1 MLQDA
6 RVKAAYLG
14 VEAGSMNG
22 PSLICGRDHDAHP
35 KPGRRR
41 PGIAAV
47 AQGQIVA
54 VLEPNGAG
62 KSELVS
68 GIAGS
73 MRKRSGSVR
82 LGDLDLTDLKP
93 DSVRAAGV
101 AAVPEG
107 HHVLAPLSVDDN
119 LRAAGSMH
127 DPQKLRQ
134 TRERAYTVF
143 PELRPL
149 HAQPAGSL
157 SSGQQQMVSLAQAI
171 VADPRF
177 LLADEMSLGL
187 APVVLQRLMTVL
199 QSLKQDGIGILLI
212 EQFIHLALGVADHAC
227 VLNQGR
233 VVYSGSPS
241 HLRDNP
247 EILSEAYLKA

>member
-1 MLQDA
+1 ML
-6 RVKAAYLG
+6 G
-14 VEAGSMNG
+14 
-22 PSLICGRDHDAHP
+22 
-35 KPGRRR
+35 
-41 PGIAAV
+41 
-47 AQGQIVA
+47 
-54 VLEPNGAG
+54 PNGAG

-68 GIAGS
+68 GIAGT
-73 MRKRSGSVR
+73 MDKPDGRVR
-82 LGDLDLTDLKP
+82 LGDSDLTKLKP
-93 DSVRAAGV
+93 EHVRAAGV

-127 DPQKLRQ
+127 DPQ
-134 TRERAYTVF
+134 T
-143 PELRPL
+143 LRPL

-157 SSGQQQMVSLAQAI
+157 SGGQQQMISLAQAI
-171 VADPRF
+171 VANPRF

-187 APVVLQRLMTVL
+187 APVIVQRLMAVL

-212 EQFIHLALGVADHAC
+212 EKFTHLALGIADHAC

-233 VVYSGSPS
+233 IVFSGPPS

-247 EILSEAYLKA
+247 GILSDACLKA